1 MATVQ
6 YSCPLM
12 QYERTS
18 EQMVAA
24 KRGAIRRELK
34 NGLPTGRRGTPL
46 ITSNRYVMCTV
57 YLEPCALVQFYL
69 TYPSCKF
76 FNI

>member
-1 MATVQ
+1 MYVWGSMSTVQ

-34 NGLPTGRRGTPL
+34 NGLPTGRRGTPI
-46 ITSNRYVMCTV
+46 ITSDHYVVCTV
-57 YLEPCALVQFYL
+57 HLEPCAV
-69 TYPSCKF
+69 
-76 FNI
+76 